1 MSKDRKIT
9 SPCIDIC
16 EDIRGVCI
24 GCGRTKKEKK
34 AWKKVD
40 SDEERLEMVRQCLD
54 ATAEIGTQAL
64 WLREYRRKCIKKG
77 AEWPLEDVVP
87 QAEAKGRR

>member
-1 MSKDRKIT
+1 
-9 SPCIDIC
+9 
-16 EDIRGVCI
+16 
-24 GCGRTKKEKK
+24 
-34 AWKKVD
+34 
-40 SDEERLEMVRQCLD
+40 MVRRCLD